1 MSVFHNNAL
10 IGAGGGAAAAADP
23 AVATKSLRFN
33 PGDTSF
39 ISRTFGSSGDRT
51 NWSWSGWVKRSTLV
65 GVTTTRQVLFGGYGG
80 ANDTD
85 WLEFGFGEGT
95 LDKDDTVYLT
105 TQSISDS
112 SGDSIRFRD
121 LSAWYHYFASY
132 DGSNIKIYI
141 NNTLVLTKA
150 LTGNRGINGN
160 WLHTSGKSPKFDGRY
175 FSGYLTDVYFIDGAT
190 LTPSSFGAYDSNGV
204 WQAALYSG
212 TYGTNGF
219 HLAFGDSSSSA
230 ALGTDSSG
238 NSNTFTVNNISGDA
252 VGLATAN
259 QGFDVVTYTGTGS
272 TQSISGLNFQSDLV
286 WIKPRN
292 VSDHH
297 ILYDSVRGVRK
308 QLYTTLTNAEE
319 TETQGLSAF
328 TSDGFTVNGAHTV
341 RGQTNDSSNTY
352 VAWCWKA
359 GGSASSNTDGTITS
373 SVSASTTY
381 GFSVVAYTGNNTSG
395 ATVGHSLSSVPKWIV
410 VKSRG
415 QAGQFWH
422 VYHASL
428 AANEYIY
435 LNSNAAKTSGND
447 FMNGTRPTSSVFS
460 LGNGNGCNKS
470 SDNVIAYCWSEV
482 SGFSKFSSFSGTGS
496 SGNAVTTGFKPRL
509 VLLKRTDTTGN
520 WFIFDSER
528 GTGGTVWADL
538 SDAEDS
544 NYSIT
549 LRNDGFNVNGSAA
562 GMNASGG
569 TYIYAAFASK
579 PSGEEIDSLFDVPTN
594 GDQSDT
600 GAGGEV
606 SGNYC
611 CLNPLANSGMTLSNG
626 NLDFTSDASNRDTC
640 IGTMA
645 VSSGKWYWEVEVTGL
660 GALIGI
666 EPDDHY
672 PAAGDRTGLQSA
684 GYAWRLD
691 DGFKF
696 SNNGTSA
703 SFNSGTSVGD
713 VIGVALDLDGGTL
726 KFYRNGSLV
735 GTAFTGISGT
745 YLPSIGDGS
754 NTVAASGS
762 VNFGQRAWAYSAP
775 SNHKALCTTNLPTPT
790 IADGSGYHDT
800 LLYTGNGASSR
811 TISGFSFSPDFL
823 WVKVRTA
830 TGGDFSPRI
839 MDAVRGA
846 GVSLRTNGTD
856 AERDSSA
863 TTGGGVETFTSD
875 GFTIQAGGGSNIN
888 ANNNN
893 SPYVAWGWDAGSSTV
908 SNTDGSIT
916 SNVRAN
922 QSVGFSIVSYTGNG
936 SSGTV
941 GHGLNAAP
949 EMIIAKDRDASTN
962 WFVYHTSLGSNAI
975 LLNSTAA
982 AFSPSPAGINA
993 ASSSTFTL
1001 GGARG
1006 ETNTNGNDYIAYCIS
1021 PVAGF
1026 SAVGSYIGN
1035 ASNNGSFQFT
1045 GFRVKWLMVKG
1056 SSYASNWN
1064 IVDATRNEFNETD
1077 LILRSNL
1084 SNAEFDGSAQGAFA
1098 LGFDFLS
1105 NGFKVRRSGVDV
1117 NKSGGTLIWAAFAEH
1132 PFKTARAR

>member
-1 MSVFHNNAL
+1 MSIPGSVSPLFFQA
-10 IGAGGGAAAAADP
+10 AAAAAAD
-23 AVATKSLRFN
+23 VNITKSLRFN
-33 PGDTSF
+33 
-39 ISRTFGSSGDRT
+39 
-51 NWSWSGWVKRSTLV
+51 
-65 GVTTTRQVLFGGYGG
+65 
-80 ANDTD
+80 
-85 WLEFGFGEGT
+85 
-95 LDKDDTVYLT
+95 
-105 TQSISDS
+105 
-112 SGDSIRFRD
+112 SGDSAHLSKTFSSAGNRDTWTWSAWIKIADFSASDPYNFIFGAGASDEFYICQRSSQEIHIRQVTSGSEVISLITDQEFRD
-121 LSAWYHYFASY
+121 VAGWGHLVVAVDTGQATSSNRIKVYWNGSQITSFSTSTYPSQNLDTHVNNNVAHYI
-132 DGSNIKIYI
+132 GKRPNGTIY
-141 NNTLVLTKA
+141 LDA
-150 LTGNRGINGN
+150 
-160 WLHTSGKSPKFDGRY
+160 
-175 FSGYLTDVYFIDGAT
+175 YLADVYFIGGSQLEPT
-190 LTPSSFGAYDSNGV
+190 SFGAFDSNGV

-538 SDAEDS
+538 SDAEES

-594 GDQSDT
+594 GTQSDT

-606 SGNYC
+606 SGNHAT
-611 CLNPLANSGMTLSNG
+611 LNPLSSGSGVTLSNG
-626 NLDFTSDASNRDTC
+626 NLD
-640 IGTMA
+640 MA
-645 VSSGKWYWEVEVTGL
+645 NSSSGSTRV
-660 GALIGI
+660 AFSSIGM
-666 EPDDHY
+666 
-672 PAAGDRTGLQSA
+672 SA
-684 GYAWRLD
+684 GKYYCEFTCVSGDYAIGLADGSFAQGQYVGLD
-691 DGFKF
+691 STHYSYFQNGKKYNGG
-696 SNNGTSA
+696 SNQTYGS
-703 SFNSGTSVGD
+703 SFTDGD
-713 VIGVALDLDGGTL
+713 VIGIAFDADAGNLYFYKNGTVQ
-726 KFYRNGSLV
+726 NS
-735 GTAFTGISGT
+735 GTAAFTGLTNGP
-745 YLPSIGDGS
+745 YFFAFGD
-754 NTVAASGS
+754 ASMNGS
-762 VNFGQRAWAYSAP
+762 VNFGQRAFKYGNAGTNRPAATY
-775 SNHKALCTTNLPTPT
+775 KTLCTTNLPTPT
-790 IADGSGYHDT
+790 IADGSDYFDT
-800 LLYTGNGASSR
+800 KLYTGNGTSQ
-811 TISGFSFSPDFL
+811 TISGLSFSPD
-823 WVKVRTA
+823 
-830 TGGDFSPRI
+830 
-839 MDAVRGA
+839 
-846 GVSLRTNGTD
+846 
-856 AERDSSA
+856 
-863 TTGGGVETFTSD
+863 
-875 GFTIQAGGGSNIN
+875 
-888 ANNNN
+888 
-893 SPYVAWGWDAGSSTV
+893 
-908 SNTDGSIT
+908 
-916 SNVRAN
+916 
-922 QSVGFSIVSYTGNG
+922 
-936 SSGTV
+936 
-941 GHGLNAAP
+941 
-949 EMIIAKDRDASTN
+949 
-962 WFVYHTSLGSNAI
+962 
-975 LLNSTAA
+975 
-982 AFSPSPAGINA
+982 
-993 ASSSTFTL
+993 
-1001 GGARG
+1001 
-1006 ETNTNGNDYIAYCIS
+1006 
-1021 PVAGF
+1021 
-1026 SAVGSYIGN
+1026 
-1035 ASNNGSFQFT
+1035 
-1045 GFRVKWLMVKG
+1045 
-1056 SSYASNWN
+1056 
-1064 IVDATRNEFNETD
+1064 
-1077 LILRSNL
+1077 
-1084 SNAEFDGSAQGAFA
+1084 
-1098 LGFDFLS
+1098 
-1105 NGFKVRRSGVDV
+1105 
-1117 NKSGGTLIWAAFAEH
+1117 
-1132 PFKTARAR
+1132 